1 MVRFVM
7 PGELISEEKKKFGDH
22 VFTNQ
27 GKLYSDVVGFVEEFN
42 GVIRVNA
49 ATNEKYLPKEGDLV
63 LGIITGEKATGYT
76 VDIHSLLESY
86 VQKKELRE
94 PLKEKTVISA
104 RVQGVSDNKEASL
117 ADVRAF
123 FGGELFEISPVK
135 STLAIGK
142 NAATLELLKRY
153 TNSTILVG
161 RNGFVWGKGGNLVL
175 LEKAIA
181 VIENAALTDD
191 VEKQLQAVLGKT
203 PAPRPPVSASTQNQ
217 SEES

>member
-7 PGELISEEKKKFGDH
+7 PGELLSEEKKKFGNH
-22 VFTNQ
+22 VFSNQ
-27 GKLYSDVVGFVEEFN
+27 GKLYSDVVGFMEEEN
-42 GVIRVNA
+42 GVLRVNA
-49 ATNEKYLPKEGDLV
+49 ATHERYLPKENDLV

-94 PLKEKTVISA
+94 PLKEKNIISA
-104 RVQGVSDNKEASL
+104 RVQSVSDNKEASL
-117 ADVRAF
+117 TEVRPF
-123 FGGELFEISPVK
+123 FGGELFELSPAK

-142 NAATLELLKRY
+142 NASTLELLKRQ
-153 TNSTILVG
+153 TNSTIMVG
-161 RNGFVWGKGGNLVL
+161 RNGFVWGKGGNLPL

-181 VIENAALTDD
+181 MIEDSALTDD
-191 VEKQLQAVLGKT
+191 VEKKLQALFGKN
-203 PAPRPPVSASTQNQ
+203 PAGPTLLANQQ